1 MEINTVIFDL
11 GNVLVKYDWENFL
24 KSFGFEEHTYRAV
37 ADAVFLSDVW
47 QWGDAGLSPEEELR
61 LFIEQA
67 PEFEKEIRM
76 VHEKLAGC
84 ISKYEYTDHL
94 IAYYREKGFKIYY
107 LSNYSEDLYNKTKEE
122 LSFIESFDG
131 GVFSYEEKCIKPDE
145 KLYQILL
152 ERYEIIPETALFLD
166 DREENIEAAKWLG
179 IQGKVFT
186 EDFLNKILGEKGD
199 EYTYE

>member
-11 GNVLVKYDWENFL
+11 GNVLVKYDWETFL
-24 KSFGFEEHTYRAV
+24 KSFGFEENTYRAV

-76 VHEKLAGC
+76 VYEKLAGC
-84 ISKYEYTDHL
+84 ISKYEYTDQL
-94 IAYYREKGFKIYY
+94 IAYYRKKGFKIYY
-107 LSNYSEDLYNKTKEE
+107 LSNYSEDVYNKTKEE

-131 GVFSYEEKCIKPDE
+131 GVFSYKEKCIKPDE
-145 KLYQILL
+145 KIYQILL

-166 DREENIEAAKWLG
+166 DREENIEAAKRLG
-179 IQGKVFT
+179 IQGEVFT